1 MIKLENN
8 EALQEYLVS
17 LAKRLEATSAA
28 PLASYLHFAARQAP
42 GLSTE
47 FLGESLIALKKVL
60 DGEAGVLASSERED
74 LLNVISQVAFAVR
87 R

>member
-1 MIKLENN
+1 MPKLQNN
-8 EALQEYLVS
+8 TELYQYLLAL
-17 LAKRLEATSAA
+17 ADRLEGTSAA
-28 PLASYLHFAARQAP
+28 PLATHLQFAAGQAT

-60 DGEAGVLASSERED
+60 DGENGVLKNSDREE
-74 LLNVISQVAFAVR
+74 LRSLISQIESVVR